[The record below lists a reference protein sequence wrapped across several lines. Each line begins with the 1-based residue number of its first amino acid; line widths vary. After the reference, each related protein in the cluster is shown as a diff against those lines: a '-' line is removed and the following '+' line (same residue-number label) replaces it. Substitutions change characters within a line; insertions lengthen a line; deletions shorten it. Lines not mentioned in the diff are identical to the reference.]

1 MQLVIP
7 LDNMSVSDKMEA
19 MEEIWADLS
28 RNVSDV
34 PSPAWHADVLCVR
47 ESRIS
52 EGTSRFLDIA
62 EAKQAVRER
71 IK

>member
-7 LDNMSVSDKMEA
+7 LNEMSTTDKIEA
-19 MEEIWADLS
+19 MEEIWVDLS
-28 RNVSDV
+28 RNASNV

-47 ESRIS
+47 EIRIS
-52 EGTSRFLDIA
+52 EGSSRFLNIA